1 MMLQTKIFDWVRD
14 HRVHHKFSE
23 TNADPHNAK
32 RGLFF
37 SHCGWIMQAKHPLV
51 IQQGKKLDVS
61 DVQNDKVAQFFDEYV
76 SIIVIIVMPCS
87 NWIYFLGTSLFSRD
101 FFAL

>member
-1 MMLQTKIFDWVRD
+1 LQTSIFDWVRD
-14 HRVHHKFSE
+14 HRGHHKYTE

-51 IQQGKKLDVS
+51 IQQGKKLDIS
-61 DVQNDKVAQFFDEYV
+61 DIESDKIAQIFDRL
-76 SIIVIIVMPCS
+76 ILF
-87 NWIYFLGTSLFSRD
+87 YFIG
-101 FFAL
+101 